1 MSDNFDIMTTSN
13 RNDDIVNHLDVFQPD
28 ILIYCMNADSENNV
42 MVLSENGYG
51 KRSHL
56 EDYRITNRGGK
67 GVKTMNVTDKTGS
80 LVAIKSVNDDN
91 DLVIINKSGITL
103 RIHVADFRV
112 MGRATQGV
120 RVINLEKRNDTIA
133 SVCCVDTDPEEDVE
147 QVDGEVIE
155 GVDGETFEQDENP
168 QETNE

>member
-1 MSDNFDIMTTSN
+1 M
-13 RNDDIVNHLDVFQPD
+13 
-28 ILIYCMNADSENNV
+28 
-42 MVLSENGYG
+42 
-51 KRSHL
+51 
-56 EDYRITNRGGK
+56 
-67 GVKTMNVTDKTGS
+67 
-80 LVAIKSVNDDN
+80 
-91 DLVIINKSGITL
+91 

-133 SVCCVDTDPEEDVE
+133 SVCCVDTDPEEEVE

-155 GVDGETFEQDENP
+155 GVDGETLEQDENP